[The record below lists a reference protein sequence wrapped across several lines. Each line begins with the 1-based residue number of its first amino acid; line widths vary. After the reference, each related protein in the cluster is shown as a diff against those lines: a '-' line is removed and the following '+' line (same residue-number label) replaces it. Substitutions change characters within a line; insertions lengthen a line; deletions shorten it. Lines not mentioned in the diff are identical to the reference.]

1 MRKETKPMEIPNDHG
16 KRKYACG
23 FVHIMRGLPGSGK
36 STIIKEMLADSS
48 RPDFTP
54 ENVAICSA
62 DHYMLDPKTGEY
74 CFRDYMIKKVHTLC
88 YLKFLKLTHTATVDH
103 IVIDN
108 TNLQHIDFVN
118 YFVAARTFNYDIV
131 LHQLYDSGLTNEQL
145 SERCVHNIKANGKG
159 SIAAMRKKWERFNI
173 KKLEALI
180 QIDNVPGTEYV
191 LERCIGIAEP
201 DSGPKAKTS
210 STLIPA

>member
-1 MRKETKPMEIPNDHG
+1 MEIPNDHG
-16 KRKYACG
+16 QRKYACG

-36 STIIKEMLADSS
+36 STIIKEMLAD
-48 RPDFTP
+48 PNTPGNFTP
-54 ENVAICSA
+54 DNVAICSA
-62 DHYMLDPKTGEY
+62 DDYMIDPKTGEY

-131 LHQLYDSGLTNEQL
+131 LHQLYDSGFTNEEL
-145 SERCVHNIKANGKG
+145 AKRCVHNIKATGKG

-173 KKLEALI
+173 TKLETLI
-180 QIDNVPGTEYV
+180 KIDNVPGTEYV
-191 LERCIGIAEP
+191 LDRCTGMP
-201 DSGPKAKTS
+201 DSDQGAKPKSS